1 MSIPSK
7 CGGVLVK
14 WLARQTF
21 DLKIGGS
28 ETVACCRG
36 GFLDTGRQSDNGWR

>member
-21 DLKIGGS
+21 DLKVVVQKLLLAVVVDS
-28 ETVACCRG
+28 
-36 GFLDTGRQSDNGWR
+36 